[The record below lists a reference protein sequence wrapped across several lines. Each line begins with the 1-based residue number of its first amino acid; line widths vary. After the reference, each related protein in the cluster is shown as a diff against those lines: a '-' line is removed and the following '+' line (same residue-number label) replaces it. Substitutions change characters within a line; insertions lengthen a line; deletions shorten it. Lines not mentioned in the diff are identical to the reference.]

1 MRGRNVALAGEVV
14 AEDLGELGVAHLGLL
29 ETRDVRPALIEP
41 GDETRLPRA
50 RGIDVPGGEPHQRS
64 LPAPGRRDHGA
75 VPVSYRRERRTRR
88 PLADTRGSPASV
100 RPAGLA

>member
-1 MRGRNVALAGEVV
+1 APADVLQPGARHDGHAVPTAVAMMSRNVAPPGEVV

-50 RGIDVPGGEPHQRS
+50 RGIDVPGGEPDQRS
-64 LPAPGRRDHGA
+64 LPAPGRR
-75 VPVSYRRERRTRR
+75 ERRG
-88 PLADTRGSPASV
+88 APA
-100 RPAGLA
+100 R